1 MVLKKTLQENVTVNI
16 LQAFTSSGGTTEG
29 GGAGGSPIDKS
40 FVKFPFIK
48 ALSPSQVSVLSE
60 SGVPPQQYL
69 SLPPPIFYTPTLT
82 FDF

>member
-1 MVLKKTLQENVTVNI
+1 MLKKTLQENVTVNI

-29 GGAGGSPIDKS
+29 GGGSSLDKS